1 MKSKFLLLVGVL
13 FAVGA
18 VLSGCKDDPNE
29 NPYPDTLTQFSAEAA
44 SGANAINSNGG
55 TRTIAFYSPV
65 TWTAAVTT
73 SDGGDWVKLEPA
85 SGPVG
90 TCSVTVTAAKNE
102 SKDKTRS
109 ATVTI
114 TAGSETLT
122 YTVEQRYQLTFDVT
136 NADSKAIYLPTEG
149 ETFVLNL
156 DNNAGTIG
164 YTVSISEAD
173 AKWITYDKGAKAVDN
188 LSFTVAAI
196 DNDYF
201 GTIRTGSIVISE
213 NNGGPGNITITVKQA
228 GTKTMMIWPTAT
240 QSVADIM
247 TGFDNTSMR
256 PCTWPVN
263 WLMLR
268 PLVPWVPM
276 WADRLTKST

>member
-1 MKSKFLLLVGVL
+1 M
-13 FAVGA
+13 
-18 VLSGCKDDPNE
+18 
-29 NPYPDTLTQFSAEAA
+29 
-44 SGANAINSNGG
+44 
-55 TRTIAFYSPV
+55 

-173 AKWITYDKGAKAVDN
+173 AKWITYDKGSKAVDN

-247 TGFDNTSMR
+247 TGFDNTKYETLYLAGKLADATAVGAVGTYVGGS
-256 PCTWPVN
+256 VN
-263 WLMLR
+263 K
-268 PLVPWVPM
+268 V
-276 WADRLTKST
+276 DRLTLWPNRFR

>member
-90 TCSVTVTAAKNE
+90 TCSVTVTAE
-102 SKDKTRS
+102 ER
-109 ATVTI
+109 
-114 TAGSETLT
+114 
-122 YTVEQRYQLTFDVT
+122 VERQDPFGYRYDYRRFR
-136 NADSKAIYLPTEG
+136 NADLHGRAALSAHFRRDECRQQGHLPSDRRR
-149 ETFVLNL
+149 NL
-156 DNNAGTIG
+156 CAESGQQRR
-164 YTVSISEAD
+164 
-173 AKWITYDKGAKAVDN
+173 
-188 LSFTVAAI
+188 
-196 DNDYF
+196 DY
-201 GTIRTGSIVISE
+201 
-213 NNGGPGNITITVKQA
+213 
-228 GTKTMMIWPTAT
+228 
-240 QSVADIM
+240 
-247 TGFDNTSMR
+247 
-256 PCTWPVN
+256 
-263 WLMLR
+263 
-268 PLVPWVPM
+268 
-276 WADRLTKST
+276 RLHGINF